1 MDSTSIG
8 LGVPV
13 GPWEMAKARFMTD
26 LTDSEKAMF
35 QKASLENLFY
45 ASSVACKDY
54 DANSKLPKF
63 SKKLQPMIECIDAY
77 GKALDVFSNA
87 SPIFL
92 CPIWG
97 SIRVVLHVS
106 KHVLQVAT
114 RLALTN
120 VGLDCPKVSYVP

>member
-1 MDSTSIG
+1 MDSTSTA

-13 GPWEMAKARFMTD
+13 GPWEIAKARFMTD
-26 LTDSEKAMF
+26 LTESEKAIF

-97 SIRVVLHVS
+97 SIRVVLQVS
-106 KHVLQVAT
+106 KL
-114 RLALTN
+114 
-120 VGLDCPKVSYVP
+120 